1 MQSFE
6 AGRSSDVSC
15 ACHWTVSVAAA
26 KGLGKLFTD
35 AYSVAP
41 AGIFVVADSKIT
53 TLQDLAGVPISVGY
67 QSGSHYATLQAL
79 EQFLAPDDI
88 NLSFKEGMLFARME
102 RFLEGSS
109 PACMLFSGP
118 YCFAE
123 QLGLRKILACSFMI
137 AAMITGNPN
146 LEDVRKYY
154 RALNRAQQDIDLR
167 HERYTHYYEREF
179 PTRFHDRMDTRRWG
193 PGGAS
198 CSSLTLKKYS
208 TRAENGSVDATFS
221 REAISGSARTPTP
234 L

>member
-1 MQSFE
+1 
-6 AGRSSDVSC
+6 
-15 ACHWTVSVAAA
+15 
-26 KGLGKLFTD
+26 
-35 AYSVAP
+35 
-41 AGIFVVADSKIT
+41 
-53 TLQDLAGVPISVGY
+53 
-67 QSGSHYATLQAL
+67 
-79 EQFLAPDDI
+79 LAPDDI